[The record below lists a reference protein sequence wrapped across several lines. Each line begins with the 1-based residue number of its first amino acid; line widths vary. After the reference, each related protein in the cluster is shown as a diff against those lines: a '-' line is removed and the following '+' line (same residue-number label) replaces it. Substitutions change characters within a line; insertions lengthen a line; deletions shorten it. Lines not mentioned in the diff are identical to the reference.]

1 MLYKIKNIKHSGTYG
16 KRDTERTD
24 GRYPIRIGRI
34 VNLDVD
40 YIEIGYPLVVRY
52 VRDSDDTPMKFS
64 LLKTSNVV
72 SANSVGEVECDPSF
86 IVVETENSI
95 FKFERVEEDE

>member
-34 VNLDVD
+34 VNLDFD
-40 YIEIGYPLVVRY
+40 YIEIGFPLVLRY
-52 VRDSDDTPMKFS
+52 VRDSDDMPMKFS

-72 SANSVGEVECDPSF
+72 SVNSVGELECDPLF
-86 IVVETENSI
+86 VVVETENSI
-95 FKFERVEEDE
+95 FEFERVGDE